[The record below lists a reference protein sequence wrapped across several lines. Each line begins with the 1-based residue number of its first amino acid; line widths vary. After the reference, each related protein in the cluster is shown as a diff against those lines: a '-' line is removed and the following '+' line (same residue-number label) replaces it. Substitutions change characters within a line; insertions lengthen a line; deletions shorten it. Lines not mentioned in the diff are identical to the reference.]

1 MCLLWFEKNIT
12 MRILCTHLFNDYS
25 GSPLVLSTAIKAMN
39 ENDHA
44 VTIMT
49 SKSEGFLSNLETA
62 EHLVDYKFYKNKILR
77 LIQLTYNQLIM
88 MFFVLK
94 NSRNF
99 DIIYIN
105 TLLPFGAAIGGWI
118 TRTKVVYHIHETS
131 INPIIFKNFL
141 LWVAKITASEAIY
154 VSEFLMDKEPLE
166 GVSSKVIY
174 NSLNPTFV
182 EKAEDFLSTHPEKE
196 YPFTTLMLCSLKEY
210 KGVFEFVE
218 LANRMPKYKFELVIN
233 STMEQINEFFK
244 DKNLPDNLVIFPAQK
259 DVHWFYER
267 AHLVVNL
274 SHVDRWVETFGMT
287 ILEAMHYGIP
297 TIVPPVGGPVELVE
311 SGKNGYLISSKFLDE
326 IQLAIEQMAKQ
337 THVYDSFVRGALV
350 KSKQFSSRK
359 FNDEILGCI
368 QAEGQLQSIAQF

>member
-1 MCLLWFEKNIT
+1 

-62 EHLVDYKFYKNKILR
+62 EHLVDYKFYKNKIFR

-118 TRTKVVYHIHETS
+118 TGTKVIYHIHETS

-154 VSEFLMDKEPLE
+154 VSEFLMEKEPLK

-274 SHVDRWVETFGMT
+274 SHLDRWVETFGMT

-326 IQLAIEQMAKQ
+326 IQLAIEQMANQ
-337 THVYDSFVRGALV
+337 EHIYDSFVRGAMI
-350 KSKQFSSRK
+350 KAKGFSNFK
-359 FNDEILGCI
+359 FKEGILST
-368 QAEGQLQSIAQF
+368 LLPKNLAQKVAV